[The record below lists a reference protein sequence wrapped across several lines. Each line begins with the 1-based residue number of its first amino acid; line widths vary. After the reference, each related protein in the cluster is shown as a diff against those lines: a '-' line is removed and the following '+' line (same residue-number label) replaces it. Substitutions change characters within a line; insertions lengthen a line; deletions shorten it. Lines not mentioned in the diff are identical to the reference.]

1 MRMMKLKYLICNHK
15 NKLTYNELKKYTNGF
30 KNIDTSKVKFI
41 VCPSLPYIYNFIDY
55 ELCSQDISQYEEVI
69 TGETTGKQLKELLI
83 KYVLIGHAERRK
95 YLKENNEVLIRKI
108 KMANKNDIKVIYCVT
123 EEESDLDSAKRKI
136 KEYIDSVNLYL
147 KDDAIIAYEPIWAI
161 GNDLELDYNYINEI
175 ISYIKELTN
184 KEVIYGGSVN
194 EKNIDN
200 FINNLQIEGF
210 LISNSGLDL
219 DKLSQIIN
227 KMS

>member
-1 MRMMKLKYLICNHK
+1 MMKLKYLICNHK
-15 NKLTYNELKKYTNGF
+15 NKLTYNELKKYTNGL

-55 ELCSQDISQYEEVI
+55 KLCSQDISQYEEVI

-123 EEESDLDSAKRKI
+123 EEESDLYSAKRKI

-200 FINNLQIEGF
+200 FINNPQIEGF

>member
-1 MRMMKLKYLICNHK
+1 MMKLKYLICNHK
-15 NKLTYNELKKYTNGF
+15 NKLTYNELKKYTNGL
-30 KNIDTSKVKFI
+30 KNIDTSKVKFV

-161 GNDLELDYNYINEI
+161 GNDLELDYKYINEI

-200 FINNLQIEGF
+200 FINNPQIEGF